1 VFEARRWTVIGSV
14 EGCGGPDRADT
25 AQEFGLAWR
34 DRVGAGAQQLTGL
47 PVEEQQRDA
56 FDP

>member
-1 VFEARRWTVIGSV
+1 LDGDRLGRGPWRQ
-14 EGCGGPDRADT
+14 PDRADT

-47 PVEEQQRDA
+47 QVEEQQRDA